1 MKKIIFITVIII
13 FIPFLIVNFYKI
25 DEKEEIKIKYMSNT
39 IIRVKRMGTGNI
51 DSIPFEE
58 YIVGVLAG
66 EMPIYFEKEAFKAQ
80 AVAARSYAF
89 KRMEYNKDND
99 YDVVDSIMNQVY
111 LDDNYLKDAWGDD
124 YINNINKLR
133 EVVNETSMEYLEY
146 DGEVIDALFFSTSNG
161 YTETAS
167 LVFDVDLPY
176 LKSVKSSWDEKTSSA
191 FRNNTSM
198 DINSFYKKLGL
209 SYSDSFDFKVLKRSS
224 TNRIVTLSINGK
236 EFTGK
241 SLYDKL
247 GLRSLDFSLKKDGDK
262 IIISTTGYGHGVG
275 MSQYG
280 ALGMAQ
286 EGYDYKDILKYYYS
300 GTEIKKNGKLMYII
314 LVLGNNY
321 IRGDKMKNRRIKSF
335 FVPVI
340 YGTLVLAFLFSMFF
354 VGKFANNLLFSKK
367 DNNIKYV
374 DGEITE
380 GANRDIPVVSTNNT
394 IVKPYLSDD
403 VKIAKSFY
411 DYKDSTDNQEKA
423 IIFYE
428 NTYMQNSG
436 VDYASENVFDVISI
450 LDGTVIS
457 VENNDIMGTTIE
469 IRHNNDLIS
478 VYQSLSDVTVSKD
491 DKVIQGQIIAKSG
504 LSNIEK
510 DMGNHLHFE
519 LYHKG
524 KIVNPEE
531 FYNKSLDEL

>member
-39 IIRVKRMGTGNI
+39 IIRVKRMSTGNI

-66 EMPIYFEKEAFKAQ
+66 EMPIYFDKEAFKAQ

-176 LKSVKSSWDEKTSSA
+176 LKSVKSFWDEKTSSA

-286 EGYDYKDILKYYYS
+286 EGYGYKDILKYYYS
-300 GTEIKKNGKLMYII
+300 GTEIKKM
-314 LVLGNNY
+314 
-321 IRGDKMKNRRIKSF
+321 
-335 FVPVI
+335 
-340 YGTLVLAFLFSMFF
+340 
-354 VGKFANNLLFSKK
+354 
-367 DNNIKYV
+367 
-374 DGEITE
+374 
-380 GANRDIPVVSTNNT
+380 
-394 IVKPYLSDD
+394 
-403 VKIAKSFY
+403 
-411 DYKDSTDNQEKA
+411 
-423 IIFYE
+423 E
-428 NTYMQNSG
+428 N
-436 VDYASENVFDVISI
+436 
-450 LDGTVIS
+450 
-457 VENNDIMGTTIE
+457 
-469 IRHNNDLIS
+469 
-478 VYQSLSDVTVSKD
+478 
-491 DKVIQGQIIAKSG
+491 
-504 LSNIEK
+504 
-510 DMGNHLHFE
+510 
-519 LYHKG
+519 
-524 KIVNPEE
+524 
-531 FYNKSLDEL
+531 